1 VDADRKGDVVRQFL
15 PLSKAIPLYIPE
27 LMSSHGGFKIWVGL
41 NVFICA
47 WMALTTNAT
56 LTNIE
61 RIGKK
66 QAIHQDEIKKQL
78 EELNKELKK
87 KPAPAPVATKNS
99 SWGLG
104 WLVGKQSPQSQL
116 K

>member
-1 VDADRKGDVVRQFL
+1 M
-15 PLSKAIPLYIPE
+15 SK
-27 LMSSHGGFKIWVGL
+27 HGGYKFWVGL
-41 NVFICA
+41 NVFICT

-61 RIGKK
+61 RIAKK

-87 KPAPAPVATKNS
+87 KPAPAPIATTNS
-99 SWGLG
+99 GWGLG
-104 WLVGKQSPQSQL
+104 WLVGNQSTPSKL